1 VGDQLTLQLS
11 PAKKAAYRQ
20 RGISAVQLLFKK
32 HFQSFAEQYE
42 EKYAMVY
49 GHFRI
54 ERITEVVE
62 KFILCGDYSQGI
74 ARIQCTNPECKYEY
88 FRPFSCKSFYFCPS
102 CSQKRTLL
110 FSEYMTDRLLLS
122 LPHRQFVFTFPKIL
136 RPYFRHNRRLFYEIS
151 RLIFALMQNFYDKAS
166 KKNIKTGMVLA
177 YQSSG
182 EFLRWNPHYHCIV
195 LEGGFDEDG
204 RFVHI
209 PFGDLQRMSEYFRR
223 MIIKFFLK
231 KQLINASL
239 ATKLINWRHSG
250 FSVDNAVG
258 IPVFS
263 DKARQSL
270 SQYIAR
276 PPLSLKKISI
286 EENGEATVI
295 SYTSDNDFFKG
306 KIESFSATR
315 FLLELTQHITP
326 RGLQYI
332 RRYGLYAS
340 RTKGKWPD
348 MPHIVRLA
356 PTGWKIEH
364 LPTSESP
371 QPYVE
376 ESAYSVSDKE
386 GRSTWAKLIAQ
397 VYEVDPMTCSQCG
410 SSMRILAVITE
421 PQEIRKILRHL
432 VKIGRSPPGFDPVS
446 LN

>member
-1 VGDQLTLQLS
+1 
-11 PAKKAAYRQ
+11 
-20 RGISAVQLLFKK
+20 
-32 HFQSFAEQYE
+32 
-42 EKYAMVY
+42 
-49 GHFRI
+49 
-54 ERITEVVE
+54 
-62 KFILCGDYSQGI
+62 
-74 ARIQCTNPECKYEY
+74 
-88 FRPFSCKSFYFCPS
+88 
-102 CSQKRTLL
+102 
-110 FSEYMTDRLLLS
+110 
-122 LPHRQFVFTFPKIL
+122 
-136 RPYFRHNRRLFYEIS
+136 
-151 RLIFALMQNFYDKAS
+151 
-166 KKNIKTGMVLA
+166 
-177 YQSSG
+177 
-182 EFLRWNPHYHCIV
+182 
-195 LEGGFDEDG
+195 
-204 RFVHI
+204 
-209 PFGDLQRMSEYFRR
+209 

-397 VYEVDPMTCSQCG
+397 VYEGCAPRCPDDLQPMWLIDANSRGHHRAAGDPQDP
-410 SSMRILAVITE
+410 A
-421 PQEIRKILRHL
+421 
-432 VKIGRSPPGFDPVS
+432 PPGEDRPLTAGVRSSFVELAICLPACSREYSVPAAPLS
-446 LN
+446 SSEGLISQHLRRSER